1 MIRAV
6 MAQKPL
12 SSLPACVQ
20 GGAQPPAY
28 PGDSSFGQV
37 IKIKLK
43 MKTNSIR
50 SLAGASLLALGL
62 VTSAVAVPITG
73 SISFTG
79 SPIFNSSPISG
90 ATEIT
95 GYNSA
100 YIAVDQQT
108 GDYAALPDLFPVTF
122 NPFVFSPPDQTVS
135 PLWTFDYDGRTY
147 SAWVTSMVSSFNA
160 ALKIWNFGGSG
171 YLSITGFE
179 NTAAE
184 WNFSAGQIGGA
195 DYFGSAAAAIQT
207 VPDTGATLLML
218 AGGLVC
224 LMAAGRVRLSRVGK
238 PAGGQHLPQLL
249 G

>member
-1 MIRAV
+1 
-6 MAQKPL
+6 
-12 SSLPACVQ
+12 
-20 GGAQPPAY
+20 
-28 PGDSSFGQV
+28 
-37 IKIKLK
+37 
-43 MKTNSIR
+43 MKTHSIR

-79 SPIFNSSPISG
+79 SPTFDSSPISG

-100 YIAVDQQT
+100 YIAVGQQT
-108 GDYAALPDLFPVTF
+108 GDYAALPDLLPVTF
-122 NPFVFSPPDQTVS
+122 SPFVFSPPDQTVS

-160 ALKIWNFGGSG
+160 ALNIWNFGGSG

-184 WNFSAGQIGGA
+184 WNFSAGQIGGS
-195 DYFGSAAAAIQT
+195 DYFGSAAAAAKS
-207 VPDTGATLLML
+207 VPDSGATLLML
-218 AGGLVC
+218 AGGLAS
-224 LMAAGRVRLSRVGK
+224 LMVAARARLNRAGK
-238 PAGGQHLPQLL
+238 PVGRQLLPQSL